1 MNHYC
6 QNTQADTKQW
16 ALQLHRNL
24 ILKPTILGVDT
35 WGIYDKGHYRLSFEE
50 RFTHLVRLLSTTSV
64 YDVAGVSPETAVS
77 QRQVTL
83 ARLKNT
89 QSIRRGGLMS
99 AYEVGIKTEDEINGM
114 ELMARSSTSS
124 HKEGTDEQQ
133 QSS

>member
-1 MNHYC
+1 M
-6 QNTQADTKQW
+6 TRGTTD
-16 ALQLHRNL
+16 
-24 ILKPTILGVDT
+24 
-35 WGIYDKGHYRLSFEE
+35 SFEE
-50 RFTHLVRLLSTTSV
+50 CFTHWVGLLSTTSV

-77 QRQVTL
+77 QRQVAL

-124 HKEGTDEQQ
+124 NKEGTDEQQ
-133 QSS
+133 QSMSKSLAVLTNSF